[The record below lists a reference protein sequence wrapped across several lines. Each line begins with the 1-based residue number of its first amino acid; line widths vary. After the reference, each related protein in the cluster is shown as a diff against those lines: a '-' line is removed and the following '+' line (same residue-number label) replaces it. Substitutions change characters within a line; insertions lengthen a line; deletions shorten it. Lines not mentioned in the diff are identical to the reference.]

1 MKIKTMAG
9 ICLAATA
16 AACSIKQNVQPVSLL
31 AQQEICVI
39 QNDAVRAELRGIT
52 PAKYLGFASKLVR
65 G

>member
-39 QNDAVRAELRGIT
+39 QNDAVVYQNDVLAD
-52 PAKYLGFASKLVR
+52 
-65 G
+65 